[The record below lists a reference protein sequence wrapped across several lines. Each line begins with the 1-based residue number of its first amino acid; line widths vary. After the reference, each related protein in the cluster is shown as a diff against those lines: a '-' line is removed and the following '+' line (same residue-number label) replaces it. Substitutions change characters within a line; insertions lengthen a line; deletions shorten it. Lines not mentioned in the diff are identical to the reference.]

1 MIRAKTSR
9 CFIPRQSVALSLLQ
23 RSSKVVLKR
32 SFQSS
37 HPSPELLERIQK
49 GANANIKLM
58 QPPVFHTFD
67 DPCTTHRENIALD
80 QAPNRLRRLCAR
92 RSPVYYTAAAVN
104 DNDSARSASRV
115 RTMSGQKK
123 MTQMVAGR
131 EDNVFHYVDLWMNLP
146 L

>member
-1 MIRAKTSR
+1 MTHVLPTEKTSPLTR
-9 CFIPRQSVALSLLQ
+9 RQTDCDACA
-23 RSSKVVLKR
+23 R
-32 SFQSS
+32 
-37 HPSPELLERIQK
+37 
-49 GANANIKLM
+49 
-58 QPPVFHTFD
+58 
-67 DPCTTHRENIALD
+67 
-80 QAPNRLRRLCAR
+80 AR

-115 RTMSGQKK
+115 RTLSGQKK